1 MATLERTIC
10 VARPITEVF
19 DFFSRPANLIVVS
32 PPDLNLRLV
41 SGPERVQL
49 GARVKV
55 QGGAWGISLTVESEI
70 IAFEPPHRFTDEQR
84 QGPLG
89 KWTHTHRF
97 EEVPGGT
104 RIIDRVEFAAPTGM
118 LGLLVT
124 EDLLSQELQG
134 VFDYREKKVRELLGD
149 HPAAS

>member
-1 MATLERTIC
+1 MATFELTVS
-10 VARPITEVF
+10 VARPVAEVF

-32 PPDLNLRLV
+32 PPDLNMRLV

-49 GARVKV
+49 GSRI
-55 QGGAWGISLTVESEI
+55 QIHGGAWGVSLTVESEI
-70 IAFEPPHRFTDEQR
+70 TAFEPPHRFTDEQR

-89 KWTHTHRF
+89 KWAHTHRF
-97 EEVPGGT
+97 EEIPGGT
-104 RIIDRVEFAAPTGM
+104 RVIDHIEFAAPTGM

-124 EDLLSQELQG
+124 EALIEKELEG
-134 VFDYREKKVRELLGD
+134 VFEYREKKVRELLGD